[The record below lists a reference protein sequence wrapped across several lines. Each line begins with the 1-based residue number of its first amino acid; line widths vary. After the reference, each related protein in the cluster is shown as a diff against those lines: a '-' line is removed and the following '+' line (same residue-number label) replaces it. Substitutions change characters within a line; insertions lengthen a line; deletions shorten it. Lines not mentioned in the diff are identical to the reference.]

1 MWVTFLFS
9 SLSLVPNIMC
19 ASHFFQTLR
28 RSTESVLRKRE
39 QKLAR
44 ISILIVII
52 FIICHSLKNI
62 PTLVEMFGKD
72 PRVSCWKYDDWTP
85 IWRVIKN
92 VKNWHWRTDNIYHF
106 LLIKSISRGFLQD
119 ARSVVSLMTCKTFLH
134 THSKLKWF
142 QHVPV
147 CSQILLVGH
156 LMLSVN
162 SSINFLVYS
171 FGNSRKIF
179 RFLFSLLGK
188 RFSSGPDSTSR
199 YNFLSQCSA
208 LTS

>member
-106 LLIKSISRGFLQD
+106 LLIKSISRGFD
-119 ARSVVSLMTCKTFLH
+119 SFRVFGRVSVDIYKTFYKISLHTH
-134 THSKLKWF
+134 THSKSK
-142 QHVPV
+142 
-147 CSQILLVGH
+147 
-156 LMLSVN
+156 
-162 SSINFLVYS
+162 
-171 FGNSRKIF
+171 
-179 RFLFSLLGK
+179 
-188 RFSSGPDSTSR
+188 
-199 YNFLSQCSA
+199 
-208 LTS
+208 